1 MDILNYTKEVLS
13 HLMINM
19 EIRKEFDFTNPHI
32 RAICH
37 RIELPK
43 EREIVR
49 IVSYFDVKFII
60 FRYDENVVL
69 IGPFLTEYLTEGD
82 IDESLLSELGGDKH
96 QLMSIPV
103 VLSSGLFRPLMMTL
117 FDNLW
122 GKGNYTWRG
131 EDDKKNLNVNFE
143 GLASYNA
150 DEISKRYKQESQLL
164 DAVRRCDFEY
174 LTRLSTSF
182 DINESVEKRNKNP
195 VRNTQN
201 YSIIMNTL
209 LRKTAYDEGVAAVY
223 VDRLSSSF
231 GKKIESLSTSLAVSK
246 IMVEMLTEYAYLIR
260 DYSWSG
266 YPEAIKSVL
275 FVIDSRYKE
284 HLTLDEL
291 SRSAGLSRSYL
302 SRLFGKVMGKS
313 VFEYINELR
322 IEKSL
327 LLLKNPDV
335 TISQAAIECG
345 FEDQAYYTRIFKRI
359 KGVTPTEWR
368 MEYKR

>member
-1 MDILNYTKEVLS
+1 M
-13 HLMINM
+13 
-19 EIRKEFDFTNPHI
+19 
-32 RAICH
+32 
-37 RIELPK
+37 
-43 EREIVR
+43 
-49 IVSYFDVKFII
+49 
-60 FRYDENVVL
+60 
-69 IGPFLTEYLTEGD
+69 
-82 IDESLLSELGGDKH
+82 
-96 QLMSIPV
+96 
-103 VLSSGLFRPLMMTL
+103 
-117 FDNLW
+117 
-122 GKGNYTWRG
+122 
-131 EDDKKNLNVNFE
+131 
-143 GLASYNA
+143 ASYNA
-150 DEISKRYKQESQLL
+150 DEISKRYKQESRLL

>member
-19 EIRKEFDFTNPHI
+19 EIRKEFDFNNPYI

-43 EREIVR
+43 EREIVS

-103 VLSSGLFRPLMMTL
+103 VLSSGLFRPLIMTL

-150 DEISKRYKQESQLL
+150 DEISKRYKQESRLL

-260 DYSWSG
+260 DYSWS
-266 YPEAIKSVL
+266 
-275 FVIDSRYKE
+275 
-284 HLTLDEL
+284 
-291 SRSAGLSRSYL
+291 
-302 SRLFGKVMGKS
+302 
-313 VFEYINELR
+313 
-322 IEKSL
+322 
-327 LLLKNPDV
+327 
-335 TISQAAIECG
+335 
-345 FEDQAYYTRIFKRI
+345 
-359 KGVTPTEWR
+359 
-368 MEYKR
+368 

>member
-19 EIRKEFDFTNPHI
+19 EIRKEYDFNNPHI

-60 FRYDENVVL
+60 FRYDGNIVL
-69 IGPFLTEYLTEGD
+69 IGPFLTKYLTELD
-82 IDESLLSELGGDKH
+82 IDEKLLSELGGNKH
-96 QLMSIPV
+96 QLMVIPV
-103 VLSSGLFRPLMMTL
+103 VPDTGLFRPLISTL

-131 EDDKKNLNVNFE
+131 EDDKKSLNVNFE
-143 GLASYNA
+143 GLEYYNA

-174 LTRLSTSF
+174 LSRLFSSF

-302 SRLFGKVMGKS
+302 SRLFGRVMGKS
-313 VFEYINELR
+313 VFEYINEIR

-327 LLLKNPDV
+327 LLLKNPDI